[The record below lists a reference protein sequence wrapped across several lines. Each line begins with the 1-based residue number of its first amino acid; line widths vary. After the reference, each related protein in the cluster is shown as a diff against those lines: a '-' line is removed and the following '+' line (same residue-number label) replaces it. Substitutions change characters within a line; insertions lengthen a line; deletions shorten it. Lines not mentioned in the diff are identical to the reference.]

1 MEGQAQDTA
10 GETGEPCLHSHHP
23 HPGGLHLVP
32 GTLHIVPCTLYLS
45 TYLSTNLD
53 YLGCC
58 CEPRRLTGRIVLVAA
73 DADWHGRGEV
83 SGIGFEEGWMER
95 WEVEAVQ
102 VRRPRSRWISCREV
116 NLLLG
121 VVERHQLLEPQLAGV
136 EDASHPVH
144 LILLLLLQGLVN

>member
-1 MEGQAQDTA
+1 MTQLCGRPGPRHCWRNRRALPA
-10 GETGEPCLHSHHP
+10 LSLSSSWGVAPCTWYLAHS
-23 HPGGLHLVP
+23 
-32 GTLHIVPCTLYLS
+32 TLYLS

-58 CEPRRLTGRIVLVAA
+58 CEPRRLTGRIVLVAT

-83 SGIGFEEGWMER
+83 SGIGFEEGLTER

-102 VRRPRSRWISCREV
+102 VRRPRSISCREV

-144 LILLLLLQGLVN
+144 PIPPLLLQGLVN